1 MELSTL
7 EKIKNIYRRETE
19 LKIYVCPSIQSELLS
34 VPEAH
39 RWRFFP
45 LVVKTSAMFVIT
57 LSPPHPRPG
66 AVRNGRKFHL
76 TPERVLIK
84 FLPETA
90 IWQHFCS

>member
-57 LSPPHPRPG
+57 LSPP
-66 AVRNGRKFHL
+66 
-76 TPERVLIK
+76 TPARGLLGMGEN
-84 FLPETA
+84 FT
-90 IWQHFCS
+90 